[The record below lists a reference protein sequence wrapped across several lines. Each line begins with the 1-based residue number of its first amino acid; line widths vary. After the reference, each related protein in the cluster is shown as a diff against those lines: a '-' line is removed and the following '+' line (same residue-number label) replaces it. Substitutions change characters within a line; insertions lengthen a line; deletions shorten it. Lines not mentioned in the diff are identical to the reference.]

1 MVIADGVYKI
11 LYDDKNPWDDKI
23 KYKNS
28 PTTTGGKLMS
38 ALIIIIIASLPKKL
52 FDDKNAA
59 SGIEIIQEIK
69 IANSE
74 TCKDSITISIT
85 L

>member
-1 MVIADGVYKI
+1 
-11 LYDDKNPWDDKI
+11 
-23 KYKNS
+23 
-28 PTTTGGKLMS
+28 MS
-38 ALIIIIIASLPKKL
+38 ALIIIIITSLPKKL

-74 TCKDSITISIT
+74 TCKDNIIISIT